1 MPEKAHGRGAWW
13 VAVHGVA
20 KGQTQL
26 SDWASTQRG
35 LKQMSFSPKY
45 NTKILGL
52 PTDLVSNT
60 VLKITTILV
69 AISTYW
75 KLSPLWRL
83 LARNKPYKVTCV
95 LSDEM
100 LRSCSFPSL
109 IIVRL
114 RRLEHFKANSKA
126 SIQHLPRR
134 MQIQKQCNSR
144 N

>member
-1 MPEKAHGRGAWW
+1 MGRMLPATLERLQRHGSPGATGISGSHSSLTWW
-13 VAVHGVA
+13 V
-20 KGQTQL
+20 TPRL
-26 SDWASTQRG
+26 EC
-35 LKQMSFSPKY
+35 
-45 NTKILGL
+45 TKILGL

-126 SIQHLPRR
+126 SIQHLPRSEVGR
-134 MQIQKQCNSR
+134 LFSY
-144 N
+144 